1 MSILNFF
8 KGKQKTRQAK
18 NGSVV
23 INDELGTFTL
33 ERFGKES
40 YIFKGEINMLGEE
53 VIVTLHSDTDNSLT
67 ANTALE
73 NLRKIVADAD
83 NWNKFLKEYIA
94 DDMSEEDGTIEIWGD
109 GNNFDEP
116 SDDILTVT
124 REEFI
129 NRISI
134 GFIQLYPN
142 DEVYFDYDLDE
153 MFTDHGM
160 GITVNMSKEVSSCGL
175 VG

>member
-8 KGKQKTRQAK
+8 KNRQKPRQAK

-33 ERFGKES
+33 ERFGKEA
-40 YIFKGEINMLGEE
+40 YIFEGEITMLGEE
-53 VIVTLHSDTDNSLT
+53 VGITLHSDTDNPLT

-83 NWNKFLKEYIA
+83 NWDKMLKEYIA
-94 DDMSEEDGTIEIWGD
+94 DDMSEEDGTVEIWGD
-109 GNNFDEP
+109 GNNFDKA

-129 NRISI
+129 KRISI
-134 GFIQLYPN
+134 AFIHLYPN
-142 DEVYFDYDLDE
+142 NEVYFDYDLDE

-160 GITVNMSKEVSSCGL
+160 GITANMSKEVLSCGL
-175 VG
+175 FG